1 APPADHVSFDE
12 LMAKA
17 AQSRKAGRYQEA
29 INYYGQALNLRRG
42 DGKALGGLVDAY
54 HDLGGF
60 FFKRGQDISAARAF
74 PQGLNLRADE
84 GTAHLKLRGAYSRI
98 SEDYKK
104 AIAPNNKAI
113 KLSF

>member
-54 HDLGGF
+54 HDLGGY
-60 FFKRGQDISAARAF
+60 FFKRGQDMSAARAF
-74 PQGLNLRADE
+74 QQGLNLKPNDV
-84 GTAHLKLRGAYSRI
+84 TANLRLGDAHFRI
-98 SEDYKK
+98 PEKYKK
-104 AIAPNNKAI
+104 AIEQNKKAN
-113 KLSF
+113 KL